1 MSHELWKVWKTP
13 IQLAF
18 PTPPTA
24 PTDHHEVCFE
34 KLSSMSPVCVLDV
47 VGTFTRYRAAVR
59 TRRPLPSV
67 LTARVADRCGKGS
80 HCGCTGSA

>member
-47 VGTFTRYRAAVR
+47 VGTF
-59 TRRPLPSV
+59 S
-67 LTARVADRCGKGS
+67 G
-80 HCGCTGSA
+80 